1 MARRRTEWRLLQ
13 FVGVVIFAIGFV
25 GYVVFDW
32 RFGEASDPLPVALA
46 VVAAAIALVWTFAR
60 YR

>member
-13 FVGVVIFAIGFV
+13 YVGVVIFAIGFV
-25 GYVVFDW
+25 GYAVFGW
-32 RFGEASDPLPVALA
+32 RFGGTTDYTPTALA